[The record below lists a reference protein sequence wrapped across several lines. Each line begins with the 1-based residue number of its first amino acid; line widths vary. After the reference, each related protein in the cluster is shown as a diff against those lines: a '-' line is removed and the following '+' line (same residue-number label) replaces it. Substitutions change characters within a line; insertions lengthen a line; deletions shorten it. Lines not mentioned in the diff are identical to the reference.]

1 MVVGMSWV
9 RRLDAGTGYAQRPMQ
24 ELRPGLFH
32 WTTRHPDWTPEEG
45 GPDGWDPI
53 VASYLYESA
62 DGVLLFDPLL
72 EDNSPEWDHLS
83 AKVEQHGPPHVLLTL
98 FWHVRSTPAVT
109 ERYPGTRVWA
119 HAQMPWIERTRERV
133 EVTDAF
139 QLDDSLPGGVQARQP
154 REVVYWIPEHRALV
168 AGDVLLG
175 TANGGV
181 RPTPWLG
188 ENTTPED
195 LRLNLLPL
203 LDLPIEL
210 LLLMHG
216 DPVLENGRSA
226 LARALEVD

>member
-1 MVVGMSWV
+1 ME
-9 RRLDAGTGYAQRPMQ
+9 
-24 ELRPGLFH
+24 ELRPGLFR

-72 EDNSPEWDHLS
+72 ADESPEWDELS
-83 AKVEQHGPPHVLLTL
+83 ARVERRGPPHVLLTL
-98 FWHVRSTPAVT
+98 FWHVRSTPAVAA
-109 ERYPGTRVWA
+109 RYPGTRVWA
-119 HAQMPWIERTRERV
+119 HDRMPWIEETRKRV

-139 QLDDSLPGGVQARQP
+139 ALENTLPAGVEAREP
-154 REVVYWIPEHRALV
+154 REVVYWVPEHGALV

-175 TANGGV
+175 TAEGGV

-188 ENTTPED
+188 HQMTAEE
-195 LRLNLLPL
+195 LRLNLRAL

-210 LLLMHG
+210 LLLTHG